1 MLRPGISLTQLQAF
15 VTVAEE
21 LHFGRAA
28 ARLGVA
34 QPPLSQQIQ
43 RLETALGH
51 KLFDRDTRKVQL
63 TDAGTALHTF
73 AHRMLLEMEEGLD
86 RVRRVGRGEAGLLT
100 IGFTATTAL
109 HILPAIVQ
117 ANRQRYPLV
126 ELRLVEILP
135 EPLWDQLRAGRVD
148 IALSREMVPE
158 PGVDVVTLL
167 REAYVAVL
175 PANHRLAVPDRP
187 VRLADLAAEKF
198 ILFPRNRVSRYHD
211 RLVEICLAAGFMPRG
226 VQEVP
231 GWQTAISLVGAGM
244 GITILPACTASLAL
258 AGVVFRPLAED
269 ARSNIT
275 LSRRGDD
282 ERPLVANF
290 LAVARGAAASVSGT

>member
-1 MLRPGISLTQLQAF
+1 MFRTEISLAQLQAF

-43 RLETALGH
+43 RLEAAVGH

-63 TDAGTALHTF
+63 TNAGTALYGF
-73 AHRMLLEMEEGLD
+73 AQKMLLEMVEGLET
-86 RVRRVGRGEAGLLT
+86 VRRVGRGEAGLLT
-100 IGFTATTAL
+100 IGFTSTTAL
-109 HILPAIVQ
+109 HVLPAIVQ
-117 ANRQRYPLV
+117 ANRQRYRQV

-135 EPLWDQLRAGRVD
+135 EPLWDQLRGGRID
-148 IALSREMVPE
+148 IALSREMIPE
-158 PGVDVVTLL
+158 PGVDVFTLL
-167 REAYVAVL
+167 RETYVVVL
-175 PANHRLAVPDRP
+175 PADHPMAGTGGP
-187 VRLADLAAEKF
+187 VALGTLAAEKF

-211 RLVEICLAAGFMPRG
+211 RLIEICLAAGFMPRG
-226 VQEVP
+226 VQEAP
-231 GWQTAISLVGAGM
+231 GWQTAISLVGSGM

-258 AGVVFRPLAED
+258 PGVVFRPIDGE

-275 LSRRGDD
+275 LSRRSGD
-282 ERPLVANF
+282 ERPLVENF
-290 LAVARGAAASVSGT
+290 LGVARGAVAGE